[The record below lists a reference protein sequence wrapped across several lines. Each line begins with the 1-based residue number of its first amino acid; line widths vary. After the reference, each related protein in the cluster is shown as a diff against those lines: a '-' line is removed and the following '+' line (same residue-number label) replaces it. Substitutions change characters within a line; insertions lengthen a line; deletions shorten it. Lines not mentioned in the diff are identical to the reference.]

1 MRNAYREELNAFA
14 HDLIV
19 MCDGVSAIMQKASQA
34 LLTAD
39 LQPAEEAISL
49 SDELKAVHLRSEER
63 AVKLLALENPVAK
76 DLRQVVSSIYIV
88 EDLQRMGELAKH
100 IANAARRR
108 HPEPA
113 VPETYIGYFKEL
125 ARLVEDM
132 VALVRDVLV
141 DPDADVALRLTSE
154 DDAVD
159 DINGHLLN
167 VLTRREW
174 TETTRAAV
182 DIALLSRFYER
193 YADHCVNVAARVVF
207 LITGMTPQEYLAE
220 REDDKKRAD
229 VEARFEALERQ
240 FRN

>member
-1 MRNAYREELNAFA
+1 MRHAYREELNAFA

-19 MCDGVSAIMQKASQA
+19 MCDGVSAIMHKASQA

-49 SDELKAVHLRSEER
+49 TDELDAVRLRSEER
-63 AVKLLALENPVAK
+63 AVALLALENPVAK
-76 DLRQVVSSIYIV
+76 ELRQVVSSIYIV
-88 EDLQRMGELAKH
+88 EDLNRMSELAKH

-108 HPEPA
+108 HPDS
-113 VPETYIGYFKEL
+113 VIPETYLGYFKEM

-132 VALVRDVLV
+132 VALTRDVLV

-159 DINGHLLN
+159 DINEHLLN

-207 LITGMTPQEYLAE
+207 LITGMTPEEYLAE
-220 REDDKKRAD
+220 RESSQQRAAA
-229 VEARFEALERQ
+229 EARFQALERQ

>member
-34 LLTAD
+34 LLTAE
-39 LQPAEEAISL
+39 LQPAEEAITL
-49 SDELKAVHLRSEER
+49 SDELDAVRARCEER
-63 AVKLLALENPVAK
+63 SMELLALENPVAK

-88 EDLQRMGELAKH
+88 EELQRMGDLAKH

-108 HPEPA
+108 HPESV
-113 VPETYIGYFKEL
+113 VPDSYLGYFKEL
-125 ARLVEDM
+125 ARLVADM
-132 VALVRDVLV
+132 VSMTRDVLV
-141 DPDADVALRLTSE
+141 DPDTDVALRLTSE

-159 DINGHLLN
+159 DINEHLLN
-167 VLTRREW
+167 ILTRREW

-207 LITGMTPQEYLAE
+207 LITGMTPKEYLADREVRSE
-220 REDDKKRAD
+220 RAN
-229 VEARFEALERQ
+229 VEARFAELERQ